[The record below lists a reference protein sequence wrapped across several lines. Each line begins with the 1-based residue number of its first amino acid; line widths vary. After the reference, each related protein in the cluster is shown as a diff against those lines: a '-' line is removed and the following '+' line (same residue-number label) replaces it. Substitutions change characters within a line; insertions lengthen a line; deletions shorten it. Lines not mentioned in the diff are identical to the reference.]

1 MLQKL
6 QNKIIVIVL
15 LSLIIGLISAF
26 FFHFPFAES
35 IFLGIIIAIISISFL
50 SAYQPNVGAHKNDE
64 SDSDVKYRLL
74 EKKFKAIS
82 EKAETLEHEVKS
94 TELFLASM
102 SHEIRTP
109 LNGII
114 GLTEVLDDTTLSQEQ
129 KEFVS
134 MIRESSNNLRV
145 IVNDVLDVSKMN
157 AGKMELESIAFD
169 LFTKIEA
176 SVGIFKPKIAEKE
189 ISLNLVMDPMI
200 PRQVIG
206 DPTRLSQVIINL
218 VSNALKFTDK
228 GGKIDVL
235 AEYIEQGNDE
245 VTFKVSVCDSGIGL
259 TQEQQEKIF
268 EAYSQATASTT
279 RKSGGTGLGLMI
291 SNKIMNSMGTE
302 LKVESEEGK
311 GATFFF
317 VITMKVDTKPSV
329 TVQKKEVE
337 VVEKTQKKEVEVT
350 EKTQSF
356 DDIHVLVAEDNAIN
370 QKLIKIVLEN
380 FGLSVT
386 LAANGE
392 EAYEARING
401 AYQMIFMDIQMP
413 VMGGVES
420 THRILEYEKEHGVAH
435 IPIIALTAN
444 ALPGDKEKY
453 ISEGMDNYATKP
465 LDAKVLKKLVAQYC
479 NIHSTP
485 HAHLDDI

>member
-1 MLQKL
+1 MPTEEKTD
-6 QNKIIVIVL
+6 
-15 LSLIIGLISAF
+15 SA
-26 FFHFPFAES
+26 
-35 IFLGIIIAIISISFL
+35 
-50 SAYQPNVGAHKNDE
+50 DE
-64 SDSDVKYRLL
+64 QYRLL

-82 EKAETLEHEVKS
+82 EKADKLEHESKT

-114 GLTEVLDDTTLSQEQ
+114 GLTEILDDTVLSKEQ

-145 IVNDVLDVSKMN
+145 IVNDVLDVSKLN

-169 LFTKIEA
+169 LFGKIEA
-176 SVGIFKPKIAEKE
+176 SVGIFKPKIAEKG
-189 ISLNLVMDPMI
+189 ISLNLFTDPRI

-235 AEYIEQGNDE
+235 SEYIDQTNDE
-245 VTFKVSVCDSGIGL
+245 VTFKVSVSDSGIGL

-279 RKSGGTGLGLMI
+279 RKSGGTGLGLTI
-291 SNKIMNSMGTE
+291 SSKIMRSMGSE

-317 VITMKVDTKPSV
+317 VITMKVGTKPSV
-329 TVQKKEVE
+329 AVDVQKEEVE
-337 VVEKTQKKEVEVT
+337 VAEKR
-350 EKTQSF
+350 QSF
-356 DDIHVLVAEDNAIN
+356 DDLSVLVAEDNPIN

-380 FGLSVT
+380 LGLTVT
-386 LAANGE
+386 LVSNGQ
-392 EAYEARING
+392 EAFEARV
-401 AYQMIFMDIQMP
+401 ASQYDMIFMDIQMP

-420 THRILEYEKEHGVAH
+420 AHSILAYEKENNIDH

-444 ALPGDKEKY
+444 ALPGDREKY
-453 ISEGMDNYATKP
+453 ISEGMDDYATKP
-465 LDAKVLKKLVAQYC
+465 LDVKVLENLITHYC
-479 NIHSTP
+479 NVEQ
-485 HAHLDDI
+485 